1 MLETTFDEII
11 ESIRTNQGLTKKTS
25 ERLLVDLLINKD
37 KLDQF
42 IDQLN
47 KAKQLISTCKICG
60 YLSENDKCLVCS
72 LENRNQ
78 NIICIVSTIL
88 DAKNIEN
95 ANKYKGVYHILNGE
109 INLNKNITF
118 DKLNISSIFKR
129 INDNTEI
136 ILALNSTFEG
146 ELTANYL
153 YKLLSTKNIKITR
166 LAKGIPMGASLDY
179 MDEFTLQSA
188 FLNRKK
194 YGE

>member
-1 MLETTFDEII
+1 MSENIFDEII
-11 ESIRTNQGLTKKTS
+11 NSIRTNQGLTKKTS
-25 ERLLVDLLINKD
+25 ERLLVDLLLNKD
-37 KLDQF
+37 KLNEF
-42 IDQLN
+42 VNQLN
-47 KAKQLISTCKICG
+47 KANQLISICKICG
-60 YLSENDKCLVCS
+60 YLSENNKCLVCS
-72 LENRNQ
+72 LDNRNQ
-78 NIICIVSTIL
+78 NTICIVATIL
-88 DAKNIEN
+88 DAKNIEST
-95 ANKYKGVYHILNGE
+95 NKYKGVYHILNGE

-188 FLNRKK
+188 FINRKK

>member
-1 MLETTFDEII
+1 MQESIFNEIV
-11 ESIRTNQGLTKKTS
+11 ESIRTNEGLTKKTS
-25 ERLLVDLLINKD
+25 ERLLVNLLLNKD
-37 KLDQF
+37 KLNEF
-42 IDQLN
+42 INQLN
-47 KAKQLISTCKICG
+47 KVSQLISTCKICG
-60 YLSENDKCLVCS
+60 YLSENEKCLVCS
-72 LENRNQ
+72 LDNRNQ

-88 DAKNIEN
+88 DAKNIET
-95 ANKYKGVYHILNGE
+95 ANKYRGVYHILNGE

-129 INDNTEI
+129 VNDNTEI

-153 YKLLSTKNIKITR
+153 YKLLSTKNVKITR
-166 LAKGIPMGASLDY
+166 LAKGMPMGASLDY

-188 FLNRKK
+188 FINRKK